1 MSTPE
6 RWLIEPDSRGE
17 FVQDLHVLY
26 ILARYRSRNPSTPF
40 TLRTTTDGTTRRVTV
55 EVDEQAFRGL
65 YSAFAEAF
73 KW

>member
-6 RWLIEPDSRGE
+6 RWLIEPDSRGD

-40 TLRTTTDGTTRRVTV
+40 RLKTTTDGSTRRVTV

-65 YSAFAEAF
+65 YAAFAEAF